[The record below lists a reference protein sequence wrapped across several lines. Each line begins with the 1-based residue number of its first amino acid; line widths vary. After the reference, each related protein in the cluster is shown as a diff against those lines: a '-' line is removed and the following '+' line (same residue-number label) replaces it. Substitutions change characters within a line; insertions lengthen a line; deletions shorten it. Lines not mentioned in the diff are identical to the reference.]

1 MRSILITRNTSKG
14 DGMVVFNA
22 LQSIKSII
30 DKFCIAMDTTTNN
43 EVNIEL
49 EEYGLHPEHND
60 Y

>member
-1 MRSILITRNTSKG
+1 
-14 DGMVVFNA
+14 MVVFNA

>member
-1 MRSILITRNTSKG
+1 
-14 DGMVVFNA
+14 MVVFNA
-22 LQSIKSII
+22 LQSIKS
-30 DKFCIAMDTTTNN
+30 IAMDTTTNN